1 MHSWEKTKN
10 LYRHMNDRLQR
21 AYLTSNLSDLE
32 SVARLA
38 KLVVEA
44 AWVQPE
50 PVICFKKHCRDF
62 YKNKIRGFDPDH
74 PCVTW
79 A

>member
-1 MHSWEKTKN
+1 
-10 LYRHMNDRLQR
+10 MNDQPQS

-50 PVICFKKHCRDF
+50 PVMLQ
-62 YKNKIRGFDPDH
+62 KILQRFL
-74 PCVTW
+74 
-79 A
+79 

>member
-1 MHSWEKTKN
+1 MHWEKTKN
-10 LYRHMNDRLQR
+10 LNWHMNDQLQR

-38 KLVVEA
+38 KLVVEV

-50 PVICFKKHCRDF
+50 PVMLQKTLQRF
-62 YKNKIRGFDPDH
+62 KIRGFDPDR

>member
-1 MHSWEKTKN
+1 
-10 LYRHMNDRLQR
+10 MNDQLQR

-38 KLVVEA
+38 KLVVEV

-50 PVICFKKHCRDF
+50 PVMLQKTLQRFL
-62 YKNKIRGFDPDH
+62 
-74 PCVTW
+74 
-79 A
+79 